1 MARPQHFPQGHYAPD
16 RPVIHWEATYAPGNR
31 GDVVLTASIADDP
44 NSGTSAPLR
53 GQTATT
59 LEVRMDR
66 QAAMNLYAKL
76 TELGRSMGWLP
87 KEEGERQV

>member
-1 MARPQHFPQGHYAPD
+1 MIHPTYFPPGHYSPD
-16 RPVIHWEATYAPGNR
+16 KPVVYWEATFSNAHR
-31 GDVVLTASIADDP
+31 EDVVLTASIADDP
-44 NSGTSAPLR
+44 SPPILPPLR

-66 QAAMNLYAKL
+66 QVAIQLYAKL

-87 KEEGERQV
+87 NKEGERQA